1 MAARLGL
8 TERSGNGLMGGIAIE
23 RNGEPRAAMAGRY
36 RWLRVCRYTSLGSAL
51 DDRIKLTSITW
62 LPTAHSL
69 DAPRVRPSGEA
80 ARMILRLAAPAMVV
94 ASLLLLPFLNKP
106 FTIDDPLFL
115 REARHALV
123 DPLHP
128 ADFEQV
134 WNAGDRLK
142 LSQYLLGGTLPA
154 YVLLPVVALGGREWM
169 AHLYQ
174 LLLLSGFL
182 IASVSVARRLG
193 CDRRQANTVG
203 LLIASNPV
211 TLAMAATCMPDVM
224 AMMFGMAGM
233 DRLLLFREE
242 RRWGAGLSSG
252 LLLAA
257 AVLCRVSTAPLL
269 LVAALLL
276 MPATWKRA
284 AECLWPL
291 GVAMVAVVLFLGL
304 NRGPAANATVG
315 AAFQALTSMRNVPRN
330 LVAFLCFQALTG
342 PLLVYALLA
351 SGRKF
356 AVVVAALVAL
366 GVAGSLFAGAVGGSA
381 NLVLYAVPAA
391 IGLCFILALVDVV
404 GDIRPALP
412 LLVWLG
418 AGLVALPYVYI
429 GAKYLLP
436 GVPAAALLIVLH
448 AARVRQRRY
457 PLTVALLV
465 AMGWI
470 CGALIIAGD
479 TTLAS
484 SQRAA
489 VDRLIVPRIHRGA
502 TVWAGGQW
510 AFLGYAEDAGARAL
524 ANTPPLPGPGDI
536 IVVSRLDYYGMLHRL
551 PIRLEL
557 LNTQTDRRCGAFVL
571 NRRLGAGFYS
581 DRFGYLPFAIG
592 CAEVNA
598 YDLYRVLP

>member
-1 MAARLGL
+1 MTGSSSTAGLGY
-8 TERSGNGLMGGIAIE
+8 ER
-23 RNGEPRAAMAGRY
+23 RA
-36 RWLRVCRYTSLGSAL
+36 
-51 DDRIKLTSITW
+51 
-62 LPTAHSL
+62 
-69 DAPRVRPSGEA
+69 SGEA
-80 ARMILRLAAPAMVV
+80 ARTTLRLAVPAIVV

-182 IASVSVARRLG
+182 IVSVSVARRLG

-224 AMMFGMAGM
+224 AIMFGMAGI

-242 RRWGAGLSSG
+242 RRWGAGLASG
-252 LLLAA
+252 WLLAA
-257 AVLCRVSTAPLL
+257 AVLCRASTAPLL

-291 GVAMVAVVLFLGL
+291 GVATVAVVLFLGL
-304 NRGPAANATVG
+304 NRGPAVGATVG

-330 LVAFLCFQALTG
+330 LVAFLGYQALTG

-356 AVVVAALVAL
+356 AGVVAALVAL
-366 GVAGSLFAGAVGGSA
+366 GATGSMLAGALGGPA
-381 NLVLYAVPAA
+381 ILVLYMVPAA
-391 IGLCFILALVDVV
+391 LGICFILALMGVV
-404 GDIRPALP
+404 GDLRPALP

-418 AGLVALPYVYI
+418 AGLVALPYAYM

-470 CGALIIAGD
+470 CGALIVVGD

-489 VDRLIVPRIHRGA
+489 VDQLIAPRIRRGL

-510 AFLGYAEDAGARAL
+510 AFLAYAEEAGAQAL
-524 ANTPPLPGPGDI
+524 ANTPPLPGPGETI
-536 IVVSRLDYYGMLHRL
+536 LVSRLDYYGMLLRM

-557 LNTQTDRRCGAFVL
+557 LNTQTDRRCGVFVL

-581 DRFGYLPFAIG
+581 NRFGYLPFAIG
-592 CAEVNA
+592 CGEVNA

>member
-1 MAARLGL
+1 M
-8 TERSGNGLMGGIAIE
+8 T
-23 RNGEPRAAMAGRY
+23 
-36 RWLRVCRYTSLGSAL
+36 
-51 DDRIKLTSITW
+51 
-62 LPTAHSL
+62 
-69 DAPRVRPSGEA
+69 
-80 ARMILRLAAPAMVV
+80 LRLAAPAILV

-115 REARHALV
+115 REAKHALV

-154 YVLLPVVALGGREWM
+154 YVLAPVAALGGREWM

-174 LLLLSGFL
+174 LLLLCGFL
-182 IASVSVARRLG
+182 IASVSVALRLG

-224 AMMFGMAGM
+224 AVMFGMAGM

-242 RRWGAGLSSG
+242 RRWGAGLASG

-257 AVLCRVSTAPLL
+257 AVLCRASTAPLL

-276 MPATWKRA
+276 MPATGKRA
-284 AECLWPL
+284 AESLWPL
-291 GVAMVAVVLFLGL
+291 GVAAVVVAVCVSL

-315 AAFQALTSMRNVPRN
+315 AAFQVLTSMRNVPRN
-330 LVAFLCFQALTG
+330 LVAFLCYQALTG
-342 PLLVYALLA
+342 PLLVYALLS

-356 AVVVAALVAL
+356 ACGVAAP
-366 GVAGSLFAGAVGGSA
+366 GGAGSGTLHGWRARPTWCCTRSRRHWASASSWPAWPWWGRLQPARSARSGS
-381 NLVLYAVPAA
+381 V
-391 IGLCFILALVDVV
+391 
-404 GDIRPALP
+404 LP

-418 AGLVALPYVYI
+418 SGMVALPYVYM

-436 GVPAAALLIVLH
+436 GVPAAALLIVRH
-448 AARVRQRRY
+448 AARARQPRY

-465 AMGWI
+465 ALGWI
-470 CGALIIAGD
+470 SGALIVVGD

-484 SQRAA
+484 SQREA
-489 VDRLIVPRIHRGA
+489 VDRLIAPRIRRGL

-510 AFLGYAEDAGARAL
+510 AFLAYAEDAGAKAL
-524 ANTPPLPGPGDI
+524 GNTPPLPEPGDT
-536 IVVSRLDYYGMLHRL
+536 IVVSRLDYYGMLDRL
-551 PIRLEL
+551 PIRREL
-557 LNTQTDRRCGAFVL
+557 LNTQTDRRCGVFVL
-571 NRRLGAGFYS
+571 NRRFRAGFYS
-581 DRFGYLPFAIG
+581 NRFGYLPFAIG
-592 CAEVNA
+592 CGELNA

>member
-1 MAARLGL
+1 M
-8 TERSGNGLMGGIAIE
+8 T
-23 RNGEPRAAMAGRY
+23 
-36 RWLRVCRYTSLGSAL
+36 
-51 DDRIKLTSITW
+51 
-62 LPTAHSL
+62 
-69 DAPRVRPSGEA
+69 
-80 ARMILRLAAPAMVV
+80 LRLAAPAIVV

-154 YVLLPVVALGGREWM
+154 YMLLPVVALGGREWM

-211 TLAMAATCMPDVM
+211 TLAMAATCTPDVM

-242 RRWGAGLSSG
+242 RRWGVGLASG

-257 AVLCRVSTAPLL
+257 AVLCRASTAPLL

-291 GVAMVAVVLFLGL
+291 VVAAVAVVLFLGL
-304 NRGPAANATVG
+304 NRGPTADATVG
-315 AAFQALTSMRNVPRN
+315 AAFQALTSMRNMPRN
-330 LVAFLCFQALTG
+330 LVAFLCYQALTG

-356 AVVVAALVAL
+356 AGVVAALVAL
-366 GVAGSLFAGAVGGSA
+366 GVAGSLFAGAVGGPS

-391 IGLCFILALVDVV
+391 LGLCFILALVGVV
-404 GDIRPALP
+404 GDLRHAFP

-418 AGLVALPYVYI
+418 AGMVALPYVYM

-470 CGALIIAGD
+470 CGALIVVGD

-489 VDRLIVPRIHRGA
+489 VDRLITPRIHRGV

-510 AFLGYAEDAGARAL
+510 AFLGYAEKAGAQAL

-536 IVVSRLDYYGMLHRL
+536 IVVSRLDYYGRLLRL

-557 LNTQTDRRCGAFVL
+557 LNTQTDRRCGVFVL

-581 DRFGYLPFAIG
+581 NRFGYLPFAIG
-592 CAEVNA
+592 CGEVNA

>member
-1 MAARLGL
+1 M
-8 TERSGNGLMGGIAIE
+8 T
-23 RNGEPRAAMAGRY
+23 
-36 RWLRVCRYTSLGSAL
+36 
-51 DDRIKLTSITW
+51 
-62 LPTAHSL
+62 
-69 DAPRVRPSGEA
+69 
-80 ARMILRLAAPAMVV
+80 LRLAAPAIVV

-134 WNAGDRLK
+134 WNAGDRMK

-182 IASVSVARRLG
+182 VASVSVARRLG

-211 TLAMAATCMPDVM
+211 TLAMAATCTPDVM
-224 AMMFGMAGM
+224 ASMFGMAGM
-233 DRLLLFREE
+233 DRLLLFRDE
-242 RRWGAGLSSG
+242 RRWGTGLASG

-257 AVLCRVSTAPLL
+257 AVLCRASTAPLL

-276 MPATWKRA
+276 MPVTWKRA
-284 AECLWPL
+284 AGCLWPL
-291 GVAMVAVVLFLGL
+291 VVAAVAVVLFLGL
-304 NRGPAANATVG
+304 NRGPAASDTVG
-315 AAFQALTSMRNVPRN
+315 AAFQTLTAMRNVPRN

-342 PLLVYALLA
+342 PLLIYAVLA
-351 SGRKF
+351 NGRKF
-356 AVVVAALVAL
+356 AGAVAALVML
-366 GVAGSLFAGAVGGSA
+366 GVAGSMLAGPLGGPAS
-381 NLVLYAVPAA
+381 LVLYAVPAA
-391 IGLCFILALVDVV
+391 LGLCFILALMGVV
-404 GDIRPALP
+404 GDLRHALP

-436 GVPAAALLIVLH
+436 GVPAAALLIVFH

-465 AMGWI
+465 ATGWI
-470 CGALIIAGD
+470 CGALIVVGD

-484 SQRAA
+484 SQREA
-489 VDRLIVPRIHRGA
+489 VDRLIAPRIRRGL

-510 AFLGYAEDAGARAL
+510 AFLAYAEEAGAQAL
-524 ANTPPLPGPGDI
+524 ANTPPLPGPGET
-536 IVVSRLDYYGMLHRL
+536 IVVSRLDYYGRL
-551 PIRLEL
+551 LSLPLRLEL
-557 LNTQTDRRCGAFVL
+557 LNTQIDRRCGVFVL

-581 DRFGYLPFAIG
+581 NRFGYLPFAIG
-592 CAEVNA
+592 CGEVNA